1 MPGLVAR
8 ILNGTG
14 HINVGQGAV
23 MGCARAWW
31 CPEPGAC
38 RICGADNGIRNLIY
52 HARRHFAEITD
63 YLAGLRLDAAPRRRQ
78 VARWLPGR
86 PVCQDPK
93 CLGETL
99 QNRVWEQE
107 MWVRTPL
114 NVSPDRNPTLNKT
127 GAFRWLA
134 GFIERCAAADWTPF
148 ANPPGVDRIGVFL
161 RSKDLREPHIDYERQ
176 FDDP

>member
-1 MPGLVAR
+1 
-8 ILNGTG
+8 
-14 HINVGQGAV
+14 
-23 MGCARAWW
+23 
-31 CPEPGAC
+31 
-38 RICGADNGIRNLIY
+38 
-52 HARRHFAEITD
+52 
-63 YLAGLRLDAAPRRRQ
+63 
-78 VARWLPGR
+78 
-86 PVCQDPK
+86 
-93 CLGETL
+93 
-99 QNRVWEQE
+99 

-176 FDDP
+176 FDDPWRSRANRRPGRPGGADPNSLPIV